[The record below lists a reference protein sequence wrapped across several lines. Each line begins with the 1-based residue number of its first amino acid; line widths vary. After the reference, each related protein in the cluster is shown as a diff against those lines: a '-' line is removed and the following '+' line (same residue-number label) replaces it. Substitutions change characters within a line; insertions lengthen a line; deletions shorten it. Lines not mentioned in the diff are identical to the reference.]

1 MRKQLNSLVAYFLF
15 YSCYVGVAQNTE
27 WMSTSSIITFKI
39 RNAGFNVHGKFS
51 GLKSKIVFDET
62 KTIGNSIAATI
73 EAKTIDTDNSTRDGH
88 LKKEEYF
95 DAIKFPIISMSS
107 QRFLKQSNGS
117 YKGYFKLTIK
127 NTTKDV
133 VIPFTFSEKDGKGVF
148 KGTFTIDRLDY
159 SVGTSSMIMSDEA
172 TINIAVYVL
181 KK

>member
-1 MRKQLNSLVAYFLF
+1 MKKIIYALLPCYFLF
-15 YSCYVGVAQNTE
+15 FCFLGTAQNKE

-62 KTIGNSIAATI
+62 KTAGNSITATI
-73 EAKTIDTDNSTRDGH
+73 DATTIDTDNSIRDGH

-95 DAIKFPIISMSS
+95 DAVKFPIISMSS
-107 QRFLKQSNGS
+107 QSFLKQSNGS
-117 YKGYFKLTIK
+117 YKGYFRLTIK
-127 NTTKDV
+127 NTSKDV
-133 VIPFTFSEKDGKGVF
+133 MIPFAFSEKDGKGVF

-159 SVGTSSMIMSDEA
+159 SVGTSSMIMSDEV